1 MSLLFVNKIRLNS
14 CVTFLSVAYNGIT
27 LNNVSL
33 SIVVLN
39 DITQWDFTLRIMTIN
54 RSVTLRIAMSNFTI
68 RNSSM
73 LLQV

>member
-14 CVTFLSVAYNGIT
+14 CVTFLSVTYNGIT

-33 SIVVLN
+33 NIVVLN

-68 RNSSM
+68 GNSSM